1 MQIAKF
7 GFIRTCLEHSFP
19 NVRNAASNTTGR
31 GQDLDQTT
39 RRGAASPIHGPT
51 VNQSSGDFGG
61 ATPGL
66 KAGNGVLNM

>member
-31 GQDLDQTT
+31 GQDQTT
-39 RRGAASPIHGPT
+39 RRRVLLRGPT